1 MLFDLAANAI
11 LFDGGLGNCG
21 PLPVVHLLADAFQQF
36 LSFTLEVFDI
46 LESVDED
53 NEVDV

>member
-21 PLPVVHLLADAFQQF
+21 PLLSLYLSADAFQQF
-36 LSFTLEVFDI
+36 LSFTLEVFNI

-53 NEVDV
+53 NEVNV